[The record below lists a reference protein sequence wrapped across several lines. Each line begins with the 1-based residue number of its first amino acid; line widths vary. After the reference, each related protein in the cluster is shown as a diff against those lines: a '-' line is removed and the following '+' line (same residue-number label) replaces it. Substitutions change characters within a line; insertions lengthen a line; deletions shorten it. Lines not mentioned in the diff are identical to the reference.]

1 MGSHAHS
8 QAHALTIKPM
18 LKLKSA
24 LTLTLCALTC
34 ALSAISCR
42 SDSKAPDT
50 KAQRDAQGPAPRAP
64 KETSRKIAKVGDRLI
79 TEADVL
85 RRLNDL
91 SPVSRA
97 RYQTPDRRQE
107 LIESMI
113 RFTLLATEAERRG
126 YGEDPEVRLAH
137 EQAMVR
143 KLLSS
148 EVRHLVKLSDIKDAE
163 IEAYYREHRAD
174 YERPE
179 LVRASHVLFKS
190 EAEAQAALGELK
202 LRITAKPQ
210 QARQLFGDLAAERSV
225 DQETRARRGDLQYFT
240 RGGEGHGARRF
251 PQSAV
256 PASVAEAAF
265 SIERVGELTA
275 APVKSD
281 RGWHVIQR
289 TGGKRAFKRPLSEV
303 KGEIRKTLFRLRK
316 SEALE
321 SYVTNLKSRV
331 KVEVD
336 EARLNAIEIPAQ
348 RNRPGP
354 RPPVPPLPTMVPPG
368 VESAPS
374 SLRRVAP

>member
-1 MGSHAHS
+1 MRSHA
-8 QAHALTIKPM
+8 QAHTHLNVQ
-18 LKLKSA
+18 LSSKLKTRLSSK
-24 LTLTLCALTC
+24 LTLMMCGVIY
-34 ALSAISCR
+34 ALSLGGCR
-42 SDSKAPDT
+42 SETD
-50 KAQRDAQGPAPRAP
+50 P
-64 KETSRKIAKVGDRLI
+64 KRQAHESAARPSGEGARKIAKVGDRLI

-107 LIESMI
+107 LIESLI
-113 RFTLLATEAERRG
+113 RFTLLATEAEKRG

-148 EVRHLVKLSDIKDAE
+148 EVRHLVKLSDIKEAE
-163 IEAYYREHRAD
+163 IEAYYREHHDD

-179 LVRASHVLFKS
+179 LVRASHILFKS
-190 EAEAQAALGELK
+190 EAEARAALSELRLK
-202 LRITAKPQ
+202 IKAKPQ
-210 QARQLFGDLAAERSV
+210 EARQLFGDLAAERSG

-240 RGGEGHGARRF
+240 RSGEGHGARRF

-256 PASVAEAAF
+256 PTSIAEAAF
-265 SIERVGELTA
+265 AIERVGELNV
-275 APVKSD
+275 APVQSK
-281 RGWHVIQR
+281 RGWHLIQR
-289 TGGKRAFKRPLSEV
+289 TGGKRAFKRPLDEV

-321 SYVTNLKSRV
+321 SYVANLKSRV

-336 EARLNAIEIPAQ
+336 EARLNAIEIPA
-348 RNRPGP
+348 RRPRPGP
-354 RPPVPPLPTMVPPG
+354 RAPMPGLPSLVSPN
-368 VESAPS
+368 VDAASQAP
-374 SLRRVAP
+374 RRVTPR